1 MFGGL
6 FENGKGGGVHKV
18 YTVGKGFPHKGGN
31 RFFCV
36 LVHGFGCQVTVG
48 VVRRAG
54 CLVRCRAQVVQRCK
68 VGGYAPF
75 QLDKSGIVSVVGYG
89 FTVGGGLALRVNT
102 LVQNGVC
109 NGGCKG
115 GQFLCA
121 VLAACKGGFIV
132 ALDLFKV
139 GAAFRRVGCV
149 GVHVFVSFLPC
160 RSGVLVCGVV

>member
-75 QLDKSGIVSVVGYG
+75 QLD
-89 FTVGGGLALRVNT
+89 
-102 LVQNGVC
+102 
-109 NGGCKG
+109 
-115 GQFLCA
+115 
-121 VLAACKGGFIV
+121 
-132 ALDLFKV
+132 
-139 GAAFRRVGCV
+139 
-149 GVHVFVSFLPC
+149 
-160 RSGVLVCGVV
+160 